1 MIKLKAQES
10 SSFLS
15 ISHFGDSVR
24 SSSCS
29 GTATGLF
36 SVHYQNSETV
46 LVLDSFVLLFHNE
59 NMLSSLSGS
68 HPLVS
73 CVFALG
79 VITFP
84 ITGVLRACRL
94 YIAEK
99 KF

>member
-68 HPLVS
+68 HPL
-73 CVFALG
+73 ALG

>member
-1 MIKLKAQES
+1 MAVLALLHV
-10 SSFLS
+10 SFLG
-15 ISHFGDSVR
+15 IIGFRNCV
-24 SSSCS
+24 SSW
-29 GTATGLF
+29 F
-36 SVHYQNSETV
+36 
-46 LVLDSFVLLFHNE
+46 FVLLFHNE
-59 NMLSSLSGS
+59 NMLSSLAGS

-84 ITGVLRACRL
+84 ITGVLQASRL

>member
-1 MIKLKAQES
+1 M
-10 SSFLS
+10 
-15 ISHFGDSVR
+15 R

-29 GTATGLF
+29 GTALPLF
-36 SVHYQNSETV
+36 SVHYQTSETV

-59 NMLSSLSGS
+59 NMLSGLSGS

-73 CVFALG
+73 CVFASG

-84 ITGVLRACRL
+84 ITGVLQACRL
-94 YIAEK
+94 YVAEK